1 MTNAPPL
8 AENEFRLI
16 QAISRR
22 PTHTQRSLS
31 RNIGLSLGTTNL
43 LIRRLARK
51 GLIKIH
57 QLDWKRT
64 QYLLTLKGAVEKTRK
79 SYAYA
84 HYTLRIFGQIQENIA
99 SVLHLE
105 HGKGRRT
112 FHVVAQDEL
121 SELIS
126 RAISGM
132 NLDGASFVFHRAF
145 TDVPASADLILT
157 ATLEAPPPG
166 SPASRFMSL
175 VDFDNINFRL

>member
-1 MTNAPPL
+1 MMNASTL
-8 AENEFRLI
+8 ADNEFRLI
-16 QAISRR
+16 QELSRR

-31 RNIGLSLGTTNL
+31 QNIGLSLGTTNL
-43 LIRRLARK
+43 LIRRLTRK
-51 GLIKIH
+51 GIIKIQ

-64 QYLLTLKGAVEKTRK
+64 RYLLTLKGAVEKTRK

-84 HYTLRIFGQIQENIA
+84 RYTLRIFGQIQDNITL
-99 SVLHLE
+99 VLRRE

-121 SELIS
+121 LEHLSNT
-126 RAISGM
+126 ISGLR
-132 NLDGASFVFHRAF
+132 LDGTSFVFHHSFA
-145 TDVPASADLILT
+145 DVPAAADLVLT

-166 SPASRFMSL
+166 APASAYVSL